1 MLIDYNYKKV
11 SELMDTAILYINI
24 IPSISF
30 IITLTIFIRRK
41 KFFTEKKLVCFLM
54 KSGVVFLFSWLLLI
68 LSTSSFLIILF
79 ATVGLIDFGVISGAV
94 MWFWLT
100 RKPKK
105 RNKKNGL
112 ENKRLFR
119 LMTNH

>member
-1 MLIDYNYKKV
+1 MLFDEKW
-11 SELMDTAILYINI
+11 S
-24 IPSISF
+24 SIS
-30 IITLTIFIRRK
+30 
-41 KFFTEKKLVCFLM
+41 
-54 KSGVVFLFSWLLLI
+54 FSWLLLI

-105 RNKKNGL
+105 GTRKMVWKINDYL
-112 ENKRLFR
+112 D
-119 LMTNH
+119 

>member
-1 MLIDYNYKKV
+1 
-11 SELMDTAILYINI
+11 MDTAILYINI

-41 KFFTEKKLVCFLM
+41 KFFKEKKLVCFLM

-105 RNKKNGL
+105 RNKKNVL